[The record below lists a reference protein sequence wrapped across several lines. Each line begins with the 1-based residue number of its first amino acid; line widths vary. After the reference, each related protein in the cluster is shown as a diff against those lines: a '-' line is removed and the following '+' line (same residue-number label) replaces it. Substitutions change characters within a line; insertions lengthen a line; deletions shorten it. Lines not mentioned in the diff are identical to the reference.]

1 MKVPLISLLAALG
14 SAIAAQV
21 NILGINDM
29 HANIDDLPRLAT
41 FLKAERS
48 ADPDVLLYMEG
59 KENVDYSTASNI
71 DVSIE

>member
-1 MKVPLISLLAALG
+1 MKAPFISLLAALG

-41 FLKAERS
+41 FLKTERS

-71 DVSIE
+71 DVNIE